1 MKTKKMEYINTNI
14 VKQDENEL
22 KKVVGGRDQLKR
34 RGYYLG
40 CACPD
45 CGAILEDAKRM
56 RAFIKF
62 CRLPFIYVY

>member
-1 MKTKKMEYINTNI
+1 MEYINTNI

-56 RAFIKF
+56 RAFIN
-62 CRLPFIYVY
+62 